1 MHNQIIGKLIYNI
14 EMFFVNLQFIG
25 YMAVFQGLNPVLGLT
40 VNNFMEQPD
49 GTVVP
54 INYVDDGTG
63 K

>member
-1 MHNQIIGKLIYNI
+1 
-14 EMFFVNLQFIG
+14 
-25 YMAVFQGLNPVLGLT
+25 MAVFQGLNPVLGLT